1 MGVYGPGAA
10 RVDPKRA
17 RLPLVPG
24 RRPFYRRNAGQ
35 RPAVLSLAGLL
46 RTREMPEYR
55 ACLVRED
62 GSVVRSV
69 LLVCPDDE
77 VAKEYARQLVDGCA
91 IELWQAE
98 RRVGKFIA
106 REGKAPR

>member
-1 MGVYGPGAA
+1 MN
-10 RVDPKRA
+10 PKRT

-24 RRPFYRRNAGQ
+24 GLPFSWRNAGQ
-35 RPAVLSLAGLL
+35 RPVVLFLAGLL

-55 ACLVRED
+55 ACLVSED
-62 GSVVRSV
+62 GSVLRSV

-77 VAKEYARQLVDGCA
+77 VAKEYARQLVDGHA
-91 IELWQAE
+91 IELWQGE

-106 REGKAPR
+106 GEGKSPR

>member
-1 MGVYGPGAA
+1 
-10 RVDPKRA
+10 
-17 RLPLVPG
+17 
-24 RRPFYRRNAGQ
+24 
-35 RPAVLSLAGLL
+35 
-46 RTREMPEYR
+46 
-55 ACLVRED
+55 
-62 GSVVRSV
+62 VVRSV